1 MNSSFSDSRRALLR
15 KLSLLPLPLVGN
27 VPTISLAAEANT
39 ENFLSIQVN
48 GGWDISCFCDPKEN
62 IGGEKIITK
71 WSLEDVTQEEGN
83 IRYAPFAKNDI
94 FFKKHY
100 QKMLVVNGVDTQ
112 TNAHETGVM
121 VSYTGRHAEGLPC
134 FSALHALIYGGT
146 LPLPYVAF
154 NSSASFTENAISILQ
169 AQADSIIQISDS
181 SFNNRIDQDI
191 LNEIEGLHAKN
202 SYNMSNET
210 GVLPINIQ
218 KRMQFYQSVKNADRL
233 PELLQFLP
241 SVEEIQSLPDL
252 KRQILVSLALF
263 KAGLTSTVDIGHG
276 GYDSHTNNDSTQQT
290 LLSELTDSINY
301 LWDQAEIMGIKDDLF
316 LMVGSDFSRTPYYNS
331 GNGKDHHPS
340 GSYIFMKE
348 NANFTNKTIGSTDQ
362 LQNPIGVD
370 EKTLNS
376 DGSGILLL
384 PGHIQ
389 QSLRKYFGVDLTIF
403 NDQFPLKVDSDIYI
417 FS

>member
-1 MNSSFSDSRRALLR
+1 
-15 KLSLLPLPLVGN
+15 
-27 VPTISLAAEANT
+27 
-39 ENFLSIQVN
+39 
-48 GGWDISCFCDPKEN
+48 
-62 IGGEKIITK
+62 
-71 WSLEDVTQEEGN
+71 
-83 IRYAPFAKNDI
+83 
-94 FFKKHY
+94 
-100 QKMLVVNGVDTQ
+100 
-112 TNAHETGVM
+112 
-121 VSYTGRHAEGLPC
+121 
-134 FSALHALIYGGT
+134 
-146 LPLPYVAF
+146 
-154 NSSASFTENAISILQ
+154 
-169 AQADSIIQISDS
+169 
-181 SFNNRIDQDI
+181 
-191 LNEIEGLHAKN
+191 
-202 SYNMSNET
+202 MSNET

-276 GYDSHTNNDSTQQT
+276 GYDSHTNNDSTQKT

-403 NDQFPLKVDSDIYI
+403 NEQFPLKVDSDIYI